1 MKRFYTLFVALLVLG
16 GLLNI
21 ASAQNVEFR
30 DANLA
35 GKVRSALNLPA
46 GAAIPIAQL
55 ETLTVLDASASEETA
70 AAEKISDLTGLEHAV
85 QLTELNLSFNQIT
98 DINPIAGLTQLTRLG
113 LWFNQISDISPIA
126 GLTNLTA
133 LGLESNAISDI
144 NPLRELTQLTWLD
157 ISSNEVQ
164 DISSLAG
171 LTQLIWLFL
180 GGNEIS
186 DVAPL
191 VDLVNLEFLQLS
203 RNPITDASPL
213 QSLLEKNPNVQT
225 DVDVPQPIDDLTAM
239 WMPDPNLR
247 RIVRQALNL
256 PVGAAIPK
264 AQLATLTV
272 LDAGHR
278 RRTAATEKISD
289 LTGLEHAVQLTEL
302 NLSYNQIIDI
312 GPLAGLTQLT
322 RLGLW
327 FNQISDITP
336 TAGLTNLTALGL
348 ESNVISDISPLV
360 ELTQLTW
367 LDISSNEVQ
376 DISSLAGLTQLT
388 KLFLT
393 ENAISD
399 LSPLA
404 GLTQLIWLFL
414 GGNEISDVAPLVD
427 LVNLEFLQLS
437 RNPITDASPLQSLL
451 EKNPNV
457 QTDVDAPQPTDDPA
471 AESTHKLAKVS
482 GDVQE
487 GTFGSELAE
496 PLVVEVRDQNDNPL
510 QGVQVTFTVTAGEGK
525 LSGKFTVEDKTT
537 DANGRAE
544 IALTLGQ
551 MVTNTVGVSIA
562 GRELVEFYAI
572 GNSPSHVASLE
583 GMSSTFSRDGSLLA
597 SGSFDGTVKLWD
609 VATQDYIAALEGHTD
624 GVWSV
629 AFSPDGSLLATAS
642 SDSTVK
648 LWNVQTKESIA
659 TLEGH
664 RWEVS
669 SVSFSPDGLLL
680 VSESFGTIKLW
691 DVGTQENIVTLE
703 GGVALFSPGGSLLA
717 FLSIDGIK
725 LWDVGIQENI
735 ATLEGHTDV
744 AWSVGLSFSLDG
756 SLLASGSSDGTIKLW
771 NVATQE
777 NIATLEGHTSQIFS
791 MSFSPDGMLLASLS
805 QSGAVNLW
813 DVETKEHT
821 TLSQGKYTEAF
832 GSHLVSFSPDGSLL
846 AFALG
851 DAVALW
857 DVKKGSLI
865 SLLEGYVFPGDTP
878 IHFVSFSPDGT
889 LLASVAFIFNTI
901 KLWDVGAHITPPEP
915 EKIAED
921 VNGDGTVN
929 ILDLV
934 LIASNLGETGQN
946 AADVNKDKIVDIR
959 DLVKVAGALGNVAA
973 APSLHPQ
980 AFAML
985 TAADIQQWLA
995 QAQSIGLTDAT
1006 SLRGIR
1012 FLEQLLAAL
1021 IPKTTALLPNYPN
1034 PFNPETWM
1042 PYRLA
1047 NSGNVQITIYDARGT
1062 AVRRLELGHQRAG
1075 YYTSRSRA
1083 AYWDGTNHRREPV
1096 ASGVYFYQL
1105 QANDISRLRKMVIM
1119 K

>member
-133 LGLESNAISDI
+133 LGLESN
-144 NPLRELTQLTWLD
+144 
-157 ISSNEVQ
+157 
-164 DISSLAG
+164 
-171 LTQLIWLFL
+171 
-180 GGNEIS
+180 
-186 DVAPL
+186 
-191 VDLVNLEFLQLS
+191 
-203 RNPITDASPL
+203 
-213 QSLLEKNPNVQT
+213 
-225 DVDVPQPIDDLTAM
+225 
-239 WMPDPNLR
+239 
-247 RIVRQALNL
+247 
-256 PVGAAIPK
+256 
-264 AQLATLTV
+264 
-272 LDAGHR
+272 
-278 RRTAATEKISD
+278 
-289 LTGLEHAVQLTEL
+289 
-302 NLSYNQIIDI
+302 
-312 GPLAGLTQLT
+312 
-322 RLGLW
+322 
-327 FNQISDITP
+327 
-336 TAGLTNLTALGL
+336 
-348 ESNVISDISPLV
+348 VISDISPLV

-388 KLFLT
+388 RLFLT
-393 ENAISD
+393 ENVIND
-399 LSPLA
+399 ISPLA

-427 LVNLEFLQLS
+427 LVNLESLQLS
-437 RNPITDASPLQSLL
+437 GNPITDASPLQSLL

-457 QTDVDAPQPTDDPA
+457 ETDIDVPDLVPATDD
-471 AESTHKLAKVS
+471 
-482 GDVQE
+482 
-487 GTFGSELAE
+487 
-496 PLVVEVRDQNDNPL
+496 
-510 QGVQVTFTVTAGEGK
+510 
-525 LSGKFTVEDKTT
+525 
-537 DANGRAE
+537 
-544 IALTLGQ
+544 
-551 MVTNTVGVSIA
+551 
-562 GRELVEFYAI
+562 
-572 GNSPSHVASLE
+572 SHVATLE
-583 GMSSTFSRDGSLLA
+583 GFSTSFSPDGSLLA
-597 SGSFDGTVKLWD
+597 TGLFDGTVKLWD
-609 VATQDYIAALEGHTD
+609 VGTKEYIATLEGHPD
-624 GVWSV
+624 AVWSLS
-629 AFSPDGSLLATAS
+629 FSPDGSLLATGS

-664 RWEVS
+664 RWEVT

>member
-1 MKRFYTLFVALLVLG
+1 MRRFHTLCVVLLVLG
-16 GLLNI
+16 GLINI

-46 GAAIPIAQL
+46 DAAIPIAQL

-70 AAEKISDLTGLEHAV
+70 AAEKIG
-85 QLTELNLSFNQIT
+85 NLI
-98 DINPIAGLTQLTRLG
+98 
-113 LWFNQISDISPIA
+113 
-126 GLTNLTA
+126 
-133 LGLESNAISDI
+133 
-144 NPLRELTQLTWLD
+144 
-157 ISSNEVQ
+157 
-164 DISSLAG
+164 
-171 LTQLIWLFL
+171 
-180 GGNEIS
+180 
-186 DVAPL
+186 
-191 VDLVNLEFLQLS
+191 
-203 RNPITDASPL
+203 
-213 QSLLEKNPNVQT
+213 
-225 DVDVPQPIDDLTAM
+225 
-239 WMPDPNLR
+239 
-247 RIVRQALNL
+247 
-256 PVGAAIPK
+256 
-264 AQLATLTV
+264 
-272 LDAGHR
+272 
-278 RRTAATEKISD
+278 
-289 LTGLEHAVQLTEL
+289 GLEHAVQLTEL

-437 RNPITDASPLQSLL
+437 GNPVTDASPLRSLL

-583 GMSSTFSRDGSLLA
+583 GVSSTFSRDGSLLA

-609 VATQDYIAALEGHTD
+609 VGTQEYIATLEGHTD
-624 GVWSV
+624 AIWSLS
-629 AFSPDGSLLATAS
+629 FSPDGSLLATGS

-744 AWSVGLSFSLDG
+744 AWSVRLSFSLDG
-756 SLLASGSSDGTIKLW
+756 SLLASGSSDGTIQLW
-771 NVATQE
+771 NVQTQE
-777 NIATLEGHTSQIFS
+777 YIATLEGHTSQIVS

-805 QSGAVNLW
+805 QSGVVNLW
-813 DVETKEHT
+813 NVETKEHT
-821 TLSQGKYTEAF
+821 TLSHGKYTEAF

-921 VNGDGTVN
+921 VNGDRTVN

-934 LIASNLGETGQN
+934 LVASNFSETGQN
-946 AADVNKDKIVDIR
+946 AADVNKDEIVDIR
-959 DLVKVAGALGNVAA
+959 DLVKVAGALGNAAA

-980 AFAML
+980 ALAMF
-985 TAADIQQWLA
+985 TAADVRQWLS
-995 QAQSIGLTDAT
+995 QARHLSLTDTT
-1006 SLRGIR
+1006 SQRGIR
-1012 FLEQLLAAL
+1012 FLEQLLAAST
-1021 IPKTTALLPNYPN
+1021 PKTTALLPNYPN
-1034 PFNPETWM
+1034 PFNPETWI

-1047 NSGNVQITIYDARGT
+1047 EGTFVALTIYDLNGQVVRTLDMAHQVA
-1062 AVRRLELGHQRAG
+1062 AVYESQSKAI
-1075 YYTSRSRA
+1075 
-1083 AYWDGTNHRREPV
+1083 YWDGRNEVGEQV
-1096 ASGVYFYQL
+1096 ASGVYFYTL
-1105 QANDISRLRKMVIM
+1105 TAGNFTATRKMLIR